1 MSHDALVAAAA
12 EAIAPHLA
20 REPEALITL
29 GSGLGEVADAVR
41 EPVDIPTSAIPG
53 VPGTTVTG
61 HAGLLRGGWIA
72 DRYVLVQRGR
82 SHLYEGH
89 DAATVTRLVEAAAV
103 LGCGTY
109 VVTNASGGLRPDLS
123 PGALVVIRDHL
134 NLTGRS
140 PLTGVVR
147 GGAPVFVDMAA
158 AYDDALR
165 EAAVSTAREHG
176 LAVGEGVYAGL
187 PGPAYETPAE
197 VEMLRRLGADIVGM
211 STVLEVIAARAR
223 GVRVLGLSV
232 VTNVHGAGVSTSHEE
247 VLEVGTTAG
256 RRLGRVVID
265 VLARL

>member
-1 MSHDALVAAAA
+1 MTHDESVDAAA
-12 EAIAPHLA
+12 EAIGARLA
-20 REPEALITL
+20 ARPDALVTL
-29 GSGLGEVADAVR
+29 GSGLGAVAEAVR
-41 EPVDIPTSAIPG
+41 DPVDIPTEEIPG
-53 VPGTTVTG
+53 VPDTTVTG
-61 HAGLLRGGWIA
+61 HAGTVRGGWLG

-89 DAATVTRLVEAAAV
+89 DAGTVSRLVEAAAV

-109 VVTNASGGLRPDLS
+109 VVTNASGGLRTDLV

-147 GGAPVFVDMAA
+147 RGAPVFVDMAA
-158 AYDDALR
+158 AYDVGLRQVAL
-165 EAAVSTAREHG
+165 EVARDLG
-176 LAVGEGVYAGL
+176 IDVREGVYAGL

-223 GVRVLGLSV
+223 SVRVLGLSV
-232 VTNVHGAGVSTSHEE
+232 VTNVHGADVPTDHGD
-247 VLEVGTTAG
+247 VLAVAAATG
-256 RRLGRVVID
+256 RRLADVVIG
-265 VLARL
+265 VLARI